1 MRSRTHCTHIQE
13 LSKWVAIAQPANV
26 HDAFS
31 VYVVQLQRPNKH
43 EMKIHTT
50 QAVQEQSS
58 RASGTE

>member
-1 MRSRTHCTHIQE
+1 MRSRTYCTHIQE

-43 EMKIHTT
+43 EMKIHIT

-58 RASGTE
+58 RASGPE